1 MIFFFF
7 HIGDFFAQVSNTFFT
22 TDGPGWINP
31 FGKRKNCRASLGKD
45 WKQKHLCFLLILHSD
60 PDMRSYGARYIFNRH
75 SSNSSLQIHCFWPPS
90 WRRSKTCERAAN
102 LIWRSHQ
109 FVSFWFLRDRRF
121 YKRLRQI
128 RPWASEGC
136 LSPICSKS
144 NLEWKSSQDFCTLLL
159 PPRPLSF
166 PQAAKCDI
174 LTRIDHQQSRP
185 SPHPH
190 PRACP
195 RPRPIPRLWMHC
207 KNHHDNDGGKIFSN
221 YYGGR
226 WAFYAL
232 PTVSSSF
239 LSSSV
244 VSS

>member
-1 MIFFFF
+1 MSSDFLKYHITCKIPSLLIWRFGVKHLGASTPTPIPATRRCRQYCIYNVICNITCVITHQCCGRQWIFFFF

-159 PPRPLSF
+159 
-166 PQAAKCDI
+166 C
-174 LTRIDHQQSRP
+174 SRYLF
-185 SPHPH
+185 
-190 PRACP
+190 R
-195 RPRPIPRLWMHC
+195 RQR
-207 KNHHDNDGGKIFSN
+207 NVIF
-221 YYGGR
+221 
-226 WAFYAL
+226 
-232 PTVSSSF
+232 
-239 LSSSV
+239 
-244 VSS
+244 